1 MPRVV
6 ISSCYLVDYIILK
19 PFASS
24 HTPYTELF
32 LLDIN
37 IAGSIF
43 SIFSLLLSNSSVFR
57 VQVYLFIRL

>member
-6 ISSCYLVDYIILK
+6 ISFCYLVDYIILK

-43 SIFSLLLSNSSVFR
+43 SLLLSNSSVFR